1 MNYEAL
7 MDLALAEA
15 AQSGHDV
22 PVGALVVAASGEVIG
37 RAHNNRE
44 VTHDPTGHAEI
55 IAIREA
61 TAAIQDWRLEGC
73 TLIVTLEPCVMCAG
87 AIVAARI
94 PRVVFGAWDEKVG
107 ASGSLYDL
115 LRDGRLGNP
124 IEVIAGVKEAEASEQ
139 LKNFFVGRRALDK

>member
-7 MDLALAEA
+7 MELALAEA
-15 AQSGHDV
+15 ERSGLDV
-22 PVGALVVAASGEVIG
+22 PVGALVVSTSGEVIG

-61 TAAIQDWRLEGC
+61 TEFLQDWRLEGC
-73 TLIVTLEPCVMCAG
+73 TLVVTLEPCVMCAG

-94 PRVVFGAWDEKVG
+94 PRVVFGAWDERVG

-115 LRDGRLGNP
+115 LRDARLGAP
-124 IEVIAGVKEAEASEQ
+124 VEVISGVKEKEAAQQ
-139 LKNFFVGRRALDK
+139 LRDFFSSKR

>member
-1 MNYEAL
+1 MTAL
-7 MDLALAEA
+7 TYAPLCGLEQRLLDHFYRQQGSRMRSA
-15 AQSGHDV
+15 AG
-22 PVGALVVAASGEVIG
+22 GALWVA
-37 RAHNNRE
+37 R
-44 VTHDPTGHAEI
+44 
-55 IAIREA
+55 
-61 TAAIQDWRLEGC
+61 
-73 TLIVTLEPCVMCAG
+73 AG

-139 LKNFFVGRRALDK
+139 IKNFFVGRRALDK